1 MERGCRLSIQFIHKK
16 MDKEADKPQRCM
28 VVIIITPTVG
38 VDALAL
44 NDKIKSEFLL
54 FSLLELR
61 SGIRS
66 N

>member
-1 MERGCRLSIQFIHKK
+1 
-16 MDKEADKPQRCM
+16 M
-28 VVIIITPTVG
+28 VDIIITPTVG

-44 NDKIKSEFLL
+44 YDKIKAEFLF